1 MTRLDEIEN
10 KWRDSSGEI
19 DTSDVNWLIA
29 HCRILEAHLK
39 EYVFDDSKLKLI
51 TGNVPGE
58 KE

>member
-10 KWRDSSGEI
+10 KWRDSTGEI
-19 DTSDVNWLIA
+19 DTSDINWLIA

-51 TGNVPGE
+51 TGDIPE
-58 KE
+58 